1 MFCSSRAVLHVDDDP
16 IITDLVAEYLKRG
29 GYESEAVNDPLAVM
43 QALIRGHFRIVIL
56 DVHMPHK
63 SGLQLLQEIKQFD
76 AGIQVILLTSL
87 VNETTVIEANRL
99 GAEACLFKPLT
110 DPDAFLTTVEDA
122 SRRNDRWWQ
131 TLRDL
136 TARRKEQ
143 ETDCAV

>member
-1 MFCSSRAVLHVDDDP
+1 L
-16 IITDLVAEYLKRG
+16 ITDLVGEYLKRE

-43 QALIRGHFRIVIL
+43 QALIRGHYRIVLL

-99 GAEACLFKPLT
+99 GAEACLFKPMA
-110 DPDAFLTTVEDA
+110 DPADFLNAVEDA

-136 TARRKEQ
+136 TMRRKEQ
-143 ETDCAV
+143 TAGSTV